1 MGRIRSIL
9 IIEELLACTEAWDQA
24 TASLRNEAA
33 AMVSAL
39 LTDAAKLPD
48 LSVSLLLSRSAV
60 SLLKTQ
66 MRSLSPDVRV
76 FSNQRS
82 VEHWLENPD
91 PEPATVDAVMII
103 APESAGTLV
112 RRLQVVQS
120 DIWAGTVS
128 LNLPWQ
134 LAATFSDKL
143 ETAHWLQDHQLPTPE
158 TFALSAQD
166 AARLSAVHDRDTAR
180 QSTECGGGRE
190 EWTAVIKPRDG
201 VGCENVRLI
210 PMTPQTFRAATR
222 VSRQSSPS
230 PANGWVCQ
238 PYVRGTACSVSLIGG
253 GVNRP
258 PIILPA
264 GNQTIERQESAL
276 RYRGGKVPC
285 DAEHAG
291 AIVPLALALA
301 NAIGPF
307 SGWLGA
313 DMCVDRDC
321 QRGLRATIIE
331 VNPRLCTSYVGY
343 RLAAR
348 QNLAAWMLQQDCP
361 EQPEWHLQPVH
372 FSADG
377 RRLTGTEP
385 ADSWA

>member
-39 LTDAAKLPD
+39 LADAAKLPD
-48 LSVSLLLSRSAV
+48 LSISLLLSCSAV

-66 MRSLSPDVRV
+66 MSLSPNVRV

-82 VEHWLENPD
+82 VQRWLENPE

-120 DIWAGTVS
+120 DIWTGTVS

-143 ETAHWLQDHQLPTPE
+143 ETAHWLQRHQLPTPE
-158 TFALSAQD
+158 TFALSEQAAASLSSVREMD
-166 AARLSAVHDRDTAR
+166 AAA
-180 QSTECGGGRE
+180 QNTECEDGRE
-190 EWTAVIKPRDG
+190 DCMAVIKPRDG

-210 PMTPQTFRAATR
+210 PMTPQTFHTAKRM
-222 VSRQSSPS
+222 SRQSSPLPES
-230 PANGWVCQ
+230 GWVCQ

-264 GNQTIERQESAL
+264 GNQTIEMEESAL

-285 DAEHAG
+285 DAEHAA
-291 AIVPLALALA
+291 AIAPMALALA

-313 DMCVDRDC
+313 DMCVYRDC
-321 QRGLRATIIE
+321 QRGLQATIIE

-343 RLAAR
+343 RHAAR
-348 QNLAAWMLQQDCP
+348 QNLAAWLLQQACP
-361 EQPEWHLQPVH
+361 AQPEWHPQPVD
-372 FSADG
+372 FLADG
-377 RRLTGTEP
+377 RCLTGTAS
-385 ADSWA
+385 ADAWA